1 MRGTVMTIK
10 RKRRVEK
17 MNFLTQERRIEP
29 MTQDDKYLLKVIEQQ
44 RFIEKENENILRF
57 TRGGLRS

>member
-10 RKRRVEK
+10 RKRRLEK

-44 RFIEKENENILRF
+44 RSIEKENENIPRF